1 MRVYL
6 FCLFIFFSFHLR
18 ITGQDN
24 PVPIN
29 DSDSIGKKPTCACD
43 SLWKKENA
51 VEVVRSL
58 EGSTA
63 TPVEVWP
70 GYNLHNTV
78 FILSAGK
85 TGNGDHCL
93 GLWKAGRAV
102 SYAQVR
108 NTISMLTPMY
118 SYYLNYHG
126 MSNMADKP
134 YFTTAK
140 NAPAFKQWMD
150 TLNVESAVY
159 LPVDFSKLPFKIPA
173 IVKVQILIHE
183 AFHIEVMLRYWY
195 TKKAHWPG
203 WDRQPD
209 REQIQ
214 SCYTYNDSART
225 LIRKELFVLS
235 NMVEALIDEKKNE
248 ACTLGKE
255 YLRAREHRYR
265 RLKDLKVKIEDGNV
279 VDCQAAESIME
290 LEEGMADYASWTL
303 LYNTG
308 KVSKEELLSRYR
320 ALQNDHFYLSGC
332 MLMHAITLM
341 SKKPENKIMDKI
353 IRSAS
358 VEKGSL
364 LYLFKKSLDAYCKP

>member
-1 MRVYL
+1 MRIYL
-6 FCLFIFFSFHLR
+6 FCLLGFLSLQLR
-18 ITGQDN
+18 ILGQDN
-24 PVPIN
+24 PVPI
-29 DSDSIGKKPTCACD
+29 DDADSIGKKPTCACD

-51 VEVVRSL
+51 AEVVRSL
-58 EGSTA
+58 EGATA
-63 TPVEVWP
+63 TPELIWP

-108 NTISMLTPMY
+108 HTIGMLTPMY
-118 SYYLNYHG
+118 SYYLNYQG
-126 MSNMADKP
+126 VDGLADDP

-150 TLNVESAVY
+150 KLNVESAVY
-159 LPVDFSKLPFKIPA
+159 LPVEFSKLPFKIPA

-183 AFHIEVMLRYWY
+183 AFHIEVMLRHWY
-195 TKKAHWPG
+195 TKKGQWPN

-209 REQIQ
+209 RKQLQ
-214 SCYTYNDSART
+214 TCYIFKDSART
-225 LIRKELFVLS
+225 LIQKELLVLS
-235 NMVEALIDEKKNE
+235 NMVEALLDGKKNE
-248 ACTLGKE
+248 ACRSGKE
-255 YLRAREHRYR
+255 YLNARENRYK
-265 RLKDLKVKIEDGNV
+265 RLRDIEVRIENGDKA
-279 VDCQAAESIME
+279 DCQKAESIME

-308 KVSKEELLSRYR
+308 KVSKKELLSRYR
-320 ALQNDHFYLSGC
+320 AFQNDHFYLSGC

-341 SKKPENKIMDKI
+341 SKKPENKIMDEI

-358 VEKGSL
+358 VDKGSL
-364 LYLFKKSLDAYCKP
+364 LYIFSKTLTDYCMP